1 MKRII
6 IIVVFVIMFSFITSI
21 LLAQN
26 FVYAVFNIPAET
38 ARENYLPGGLDDYL
52 ANCDYFQRSWDP
64 VGPSGGWLDNQ
75 FNSPDIATPPAA
87 GPEGGNALY
96 GNSNDAS
103 HTREGY
109 WIWLNPAITNQG
121 FTIEVFF
128 RLDELNPNFAEH
140 KMSNIISSFWMSD
153 GGTSPVERVLELR
166 FFGSATD
173 LGLEYP
179 HNQLEMMTNS
189 AGAEHN
195 VRASA
200 GLITAGNWYFAAI
213 VYDHIASQAS
223 LYFGDPLAPGGLNP
237 TLIGSVDP
245 LWTPFVMNWL
255 CIAAWPNP
263 AGSCRDI
270 TGYIDAFSVAYSA
283 LSPSEFYLLYGS
295 PYIAHTKANWQIY
308 E

>member
-38 ARENYLPGGLDDYL
+38 ARENYLPGGLDEYL
-52 ANCDYFQRSWDP
+52 ANCDYFQRSWGP

-75 FNSPDIATPPAA
+75 FNSPDIATPPTA
-87 GPEGGNALY
+87 GHEGGNALY

-109 WIWLNPAITNQG
+109 WIQLNPIITNQS
-121 FTIEVFF
+121 FTVEVFF
-128 RLDELNPNFAEH
+128 RLEVLEPAFAEY
-140 KMSNIISSFWMSD
+140 KMQNIVSTFWMSD
-153 GGTSPVERVLELR
+153 NKGMEIRYMGTFGNFIQLMTNDGATEHNTGTS
-166 FFGSATD
+166 AI
-173 LGLEYP
+173 
-179 HNQLEMMTNS
+179 S
-189 AGAEHN
+189 AG
-195 VRASA
+195 
-200 GLITAGNWYFAAI
+200 IWYFAAA
-213 VYDHIASQAS
+213 VYDYSLSQIS
-223 LYFGDPLAPGGLNP
+223 LYFADASTPGSITP
-237 TLIGSVDP
+237 VLIGAVNP
-245 LWTPFVMNWL
+245 NWTTFSMQWL
-255 CIAAWPNP
+255 CLAAWPNP